1 MAPHQGMATYDVAA
15 LLLVLAAG
23 VGLIND
29 RWFHAPRNIA
39 LLIGAMAAASLV
51 LLLDGVRLEGPM
63 AEYWGARMQR
73 ANLSGV
79 LLDGVLALLL
89 FASTLHVNPR
99 ELRDR
104 AWPVLTLATLGVVVA
119 SGLFGVGLY
128 GLTWLVG
135 APIPLV
141 WCIVVGTILAPTDAV
156 VVENLLRRV
165 SMPAPLRGM
174 IAGESLFNDG
184 AAVVLFLAALAI
196 AAGDVSQVGHGR
208 LMLKIAE
215 EVLGGGLLGWSAGF
229 AAVALSRGLKD
240 RTLELTISLALALGT
255 YRIAAGIGVSG
266 PIAVVAAGLAWRH
279 APRRLRG
286 RDQHHEQVASS
297 WGVIDDLLN
306 TWLFL
311 LMGFQ
316 ILTVRP
322 GSLGFV
328 LLPMVFLLAV
338 VARAMSVGIPI
349 ALSRMPAADKGRGIA
364 VLSWT
369 GLRGGISIALALTLP
384 ENEFHERL
392 LTISYAVVIMT
403 IVIQGLT
410 VPRLLRV
417 LYPPPGRK
425 EPPDDSG

>member
-1 MAPHQGMATYDVAA
+1 
-15 LLLVLAAG
+15 
-23 VGLIND
+23 
-29 RWFHAPRNIA
+29 
-39 LLIGAMAAASLV
+39 
-51 LLLDGVRLEGPM
+51 
-63 AEYWGARMQR
+63 
-73 ANLSGV
+73 
-79 LLDGVLALLL
+79 
-89 FASTLHVNPR
+89 
-99 ELRDR
+99 
-104 AWPVLTLATLGVVVA
+104 
-119 SGLFGVGLY
+119 
-128 GLTWLVG
+128 
-135 APIPLV
+135 
-141 WCIVVGTILAPTDAV
+141 
-156 VVENLLRRV
+156 
-165 SMPAPLRGM
+165 
-174 IAGESLFNDG
+174 
-184 AAVVLFLAALAI
+184 
-196 AAGDVSQVGHGR
+196 
-208 LMLKIAE
+208 
-215 EVLGGGLLGWSAGF
+215 
-229 AAVALSRGLKD
+229 
-240 RTLELTISLALALGT
+240 
-255 YRIAAGIGVSG
+255 
-266 PIAVVAAGLAWRH
+266 VAAGLAWRH

-286 RDQHHEQVASS
+286 RDQEHGPVASS

-322 GSLGFV
+322 GSLGVV

-417 LYPPPGRK
+417 LYPPPARK
-425 EPPDDSG
+425 EPPDDTG

>member
-1 MAPHQGMATYDVAA
+1 MAPHEGMATYDVA
-15 LLLVLAAG
+15 
-23 VGLIND
+23 
-29 RWFHAPRNIA
+29 
-39 LLIGAMAAASLV
+39 
-51 LLLDGVRLEGPM
+51 
-63 AEYWGARMQR
+63 
-73 ANLSGV
+73 
-79 LLDGVLALLL
+79 ALLL

-104 AWPVLTLATLGVVVA
+104 ALPVLTLATLGVVVA

-156 VVENLLRRV
+156 VVENLLRRIP
-165 SMPAPLRGM
+165 MPAALRGM

-322 GSLGFV
+322 GSLGVV

-417 LYPPPGRK
+417 LYPPPARK
-425 EPPDDSG
+425 EPPDDTG